1 LPSKSLKSLPVS
13 SGLNRENNNMQNA
26 FRKFFASPV
35 FPEDEDKTRSA
46 SILNV
51 IGWSAMFVV
60 AVLLMVRIIQGRD
73 TNMVEVNLLL
83 ILILF
88 AIALM
93 LFLSRQG
100 YMKTASILLV
110 TTVWM
115 GLSYLTWVADGIRD
129 VAFFGY
135 SIPIL
140 MAGLLLGWQGA
151 LSFTV
156 LSIFSGWALAYA
168 ETYQLFFPTL
178 DEPLN
183 FARDMTGV
191 LALVGLIIYLTITNL
206 QKALIKSRSTA
217 QELSLSNQELNELRV
232 DLEKRV
238 EERTFE
244 LQKRATQLEA
254 VSSVAR
260 TIASVQEIDTLL
272 PDITRLVSQQ
282 FGFYH
287 VGIFL
292 LDQQR
297 RNAVL
302 SAANSPGGLRMLDR
316 QHHLPLDS
324 HSIVGYSASRGEPRI
339 ALDVGSDSVY
349 FNNPDLPET
358 RSEMAIPLRVAGT
371 VIGALDVQSIET
383 NAFSQEDITV
393 LATLA
398 DQIAIAIENA
408 RLFGEARKALSE
420 SQAMFNKYTQQ
431 EWSNFARQVKPNGFI
446 FDGKQVL
453 PLDHSMKREPIKPAT
468 IQTGS
473 LSLEKATTMI
483 SIPIRFRGQTI
494 GVLDIRSKNGQ
505 RFWKQDE
512 IAMLEAAA
520 ERAALALENARLV
533 DSAQRRAARERAI
546 GDISTRI
553 GAVSSLESILQTAVE
568 ELGRKIGGATEVTL
582 EIGSDDGAN
591 NR

>member
-1 LPSKSLKSLPVS
+1 
-13 SGLNRENNNMQNA
+13 MQNA
-26 FRKFFASPV
+26 FRKFFAPPV
-35 FPEDEDKTRSA
+35 FSEDEDKTRSA
-46 SILNV
+46 AILN
-51 IGWSAMFVV
+51 ILGWSTMFIVV
-60 AVLLMVRIIQGRD
+60 TLLIIRIVEGRD
-73 TNMVEVNLLL
+73 INLVEVNLALTL
-83 ILILF
+83 IVI
-88 AIALM
+88 AIAFM

-100 YMKTASILLV
+100 YIRTAGLLFV
-110 TTVWM
+110 TTIWM
-115 GLSYLTWVADGIRD
+115 GLSYLTWIADGIRD

-135 SIPIL
+135 SVPIL

-151 LSFTV
+151 ISFTI

-191 LALVGLIIYLTITNL
+191 FALVGIIIYLTISNL
-206 QKALIKSRSTA
+206 QNALKKSRSVA
-217 QELSLSNQELNELRV
+217 QELSLSNQALNGLRV

-238 EERTFE
+238 EERTSE
-244 LQKRATQLEA
+244 LKKRATQLEA

-260 TIASVQEIDTLL
+260 TIASVQDIDTLL
-272 PDITRLVSQQ
+272 PAITRLVSQQ

-302 SAANSPGGLRMLDR
+302 SAANSQGGRQMLGR
-316 QHHLPLDS
+316 QHSLPLDS
-324 HSIVGYSASRGEPRI
+324 HSIVGYATLHGEPRI
-339 ALDVGSDSVY
+339 ALDVGTDSIY
-349 FNNPDLPET
+349 FNNPDLPDT
-358 RSEMAIPLRVAGT
+358 RSEMAIPLRVAGE
-371 VIGALDVQSIET
+371 VIGALDVQSTET
-383 NAFSQEDITV
+383 NAFSQEDINV
-393 LATLA
+393 LTTLA
-398 DQIAIAIENA
+398 DQVAIAIENA
-408 RLFGEARKALSE
+408 RLFGEAKKALGE
-420 SQAMFNKYTQQ
+420 SQTMFEKYTQQ
-431 EWSNFARQVKPNGFI
+431 EWSNFARQVKPNGFV

-453 PLDHSMKREPIKPAT
+453 PLDNNPRREPIKSV

-473 LSLEKATTMI
+473 LSLEKASATI
-483 SIPIRFRGQTI
+483 AIPIKLRGQTV
-494 GVLDIRSKNGQ
+494 GVLDVRSKKGQ
-505 RFWKQDE
+505 RHWKPDE

-533 DSAQRRAARERAI
+533 ESAQRRAARERAI

-553 GAVSSLESILQTAVE
+553 GAVGNLESILQTAVE

-582 EIGSDDGAN
+582 EIGSDDGEN

>member
-1 LPSKSLKSLPVS
+1 
-13 SGLNRENNNMQNA
+13 MQNA
-26 FRKFFASPV
+26 FRKFFSSPV

-46 SILNV
+46 AILNI
-51 IGWSAMFVV
+51 IGWSTMFI
-60 AVLLMVRIIQGRD
+60 VLAILVIRVIQGRD
-73 TNMVEVNLLL
+73 IHLVEVNFVLTLVL
-83 ILILF
+83 I

-100 YMKTASILLV
+100 YIKTAGLLLV
-110 TTVWM
+110 TTIWM
-115 GLSYLTWVADGIRD
+115 GLSYLTWIADGIRD

-151 LSFTV
+151 ISFTL
-156 LSIFSGWALAYA
+156 LSIMSGWALAYA
-168 ETYQLFFPTL
+168 ETYQLFSPTL

-183 FARDMTGV
+183 YARDTTGV
-191 LALVGLIIYLTITNL
+191 F
-206 QKALIKSRSTA
+206 ALIGVVIFLMITSLQNALNKSRAAA
-217 QELSLSNQELNELRV
+217 QELSLSNQELNALRV

-238 EERTFE
+238 EDRTSE
-244 LQKRATQLEA
+244 LKKRAAQLEA

-272 PDITRLVSQQ
+272 PAITRLVSQR

-292 LDQQR
+292 LDAPR

-302 SAANSPGGLRMLDR
+302 SAANSQGGIRMLSR
-316 QHHLPLDS
+316 QHSLPLDS

-339 ALDVGSDSVY
+339 ALDVGADAVY
-349 FNNPDLPET
+349 FNNPDLPDT
-358 RSEMAIPLRVAGT
+358 RSEMAIPLRVAGN
-371 VIGALDVQSIET
+371 VIGALDVQSTET
-383 NAFSQEDITV
+383 NAFSQEDINV
-393 LATLA
+393 LTTLA

-408 RLFGEARKALSE
+408 RLFGEARRALGE
-420 SQAMFNKYTQQ
+420 SQALFNKYTQQ
-431 EWSNFARQVKPNGFI
+431 EWSNFARQAKPNGFL

-453 PLDHSMKREPIKPAT
+453 PLDNNSRREPVKSV
-468 IQTGS
+468 IQTGG
-473 LSLEKATTMI
+473 LSLEKA
-483 SIPIRFRGQTI
+483 SASVAIPIKFRGQTI
-494 GVLDIRSKNGQ
+494 GVLDVRSKTGQ
-505 RFWKQDE
+505 RHWKQDE

-533 DSAQRRAARERAI
+533 ENAQRRAARERAI

-553 GAVSSLESILQTAVE
+553 GAVSNLESILQTAVE
-568 ELGRKIGGATEVTL
+568 ELGRKIGGAAEVSL
-582 EIGSDDGAN
+582 EISSQDGEN
-591 NR
+591 KE

>member
-1 LPSKSLKSLPVS
+1 
-13 SGLNRENNNMQNA
+13 MQNA
-26 FRKFFASPV
+26 IRKFFASPV
-35 FPEDEDKTRSA
+35 FAEDEDKTRSA
-46 SILNV
+46 AILN
-51 IGWSAMFVV
+51 ILGWSTMFIVV
-60 AVLLMVRIIQGRD
+60 TLLLIRIVEGRD
-73 TNMVEVNLLL
+73 INLVEVNLVLTL
-83 ILILF
+83 IVV

-100 YMKTASILLV
+100 YIRTAGLLFV

-115 GLSYLTWVADGIRD
+115 GLSYLTWIADGIRD

-151 LSFTV
+151 MSFTI

-191 LALVGLIIYLTITNL
+191 FALVGIIIYLTITNL
-206 QKALIKSRSTA
+206 QNALNKSRSA
-217 QELSLSNQELNELRV
+217 ARELSLSNQELNQLRV

-238 EERTFE
+238 EERTSQ
-244 LQKRATQLEA
+244 LRKRAAQLEA

-272 PDITRLVSQQ
+272 PAITRLVSQQ

-292 LDQQR
+292 LDQQH

-302 SAANSPGGLRMLDR
+302 SAANSEGGLRMLGR
-316 QHHLPLDS
+316 QHSLPLDS
-324 HSIVGYSASRGEPRI
+324 HSIVGYSVTHGEPRI
-339 ALDVGSDSVY
+339 ALDVGTDAVY

-358 RSEMAIPLRVAGT
+358 RSEMAIPLRVAGE
-371 VIGALDVQSIET
+371 VIGALDVQSTET
-383 NAFSQEDITV
+383 NAFAQEDINV
-393 LATLA
+393 LTTLA

-408 RLFGEARKALSE
+408 RLFGEARKALGE
-420 SQAMFNKYTQQ
+420 SQAMFEKYTQQ
-431 EWSNFARQVKPNGFI
+431 EWSHFARQVKPNGFL

-453 PLDHSMKREPIKPAT
+453 PLDNNSRREPIKAV

-473 LSLEKATTMI
+473 LSLEKASATI
-483 SIPIRFRGQTI
+483 AIPIKLRGQTI
-494 GVLDIRSKNGQ
+494 GVLDVRSKKGQ
-505 RFWKQDE
+505 RHWKTEE

-533 DSAQRRAARERAI
+533 ESAQRRAARERAI
-546 GDISTRI
+546 GDISNRI
-553 GAVSSLESILQTAVE
+553 GAVGSLESILQTAVE

-582 EIGSDDGAN
+582 EIGSDDGEK